1 MRAQQALEGIG
12 GGAQQEPLQHGSKQ
26 QKQAPPPHATATTML
41 DASPPERA
49 PSDAPSPDLDT
60 LDVSSPDLDTLD
72 ASSLVLGD
80 CLRLVLVC
88 SSPLDCYT
96 ALGVLHQRYRSIG
109 GLKDYISTPKPNHY
123 QSLHTRVLGPG
134 GQMVQLILRT
144 QPMHQVAEQGI
155 IAHWRQ
161 QAGQPHQL
169 SGGEAGLRPLPPLQ
183 PTKSGRRYSWLQS
196 LQHIADAS
204 EVSSCTDN
212 PPDPLDSSDT
222 FKNTQ
227 TLTKTL

>member
-60 LDVSSPDLDTLD
+60 LDAFSPDLDTLD
-72 ASSLVLGD
+72 ASSLALGD

-161 QAGQPHQL
+161 QAGQPQQL

-222 FKNTQ
+222 FKVTR